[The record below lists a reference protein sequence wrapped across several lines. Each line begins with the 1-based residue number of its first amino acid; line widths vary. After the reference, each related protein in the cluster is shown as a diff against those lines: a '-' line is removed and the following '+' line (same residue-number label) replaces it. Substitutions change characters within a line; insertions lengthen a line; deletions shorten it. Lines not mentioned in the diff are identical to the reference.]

1 MSRFNLPI
9 PGLGE
14 LDRQIAKIRD
24 LRDALQRLN
33 TPAAGAVGAASGG
46 A

>member
-14 LDRQIAKIRD
+14 LNRQIAKIRE

-33 TPAAGAVGAASGG
+33 TPAAGPARGAA
-46 A
+46 